1 MKIKRIWDVEG
12 VEIPEPFKRIVR
24 VIFAPDRE
32 NVKELNLI
40 SAIIHPYSSTDYRPR
55 DRIELIYIVSG
66 RGVFVCND
74 KEYPIEPDTAILVEK
89 GDKIQVKNTHE
100 ETLKLVSVYVQPF
113 KAEELY
119 QKLKEMAEK
128 ARE

>member
-1 MKIKRIWDVEG
+1 MS
-12 VEIPEPFKRIVR
+12 VEIPEPFKRVVR

-32 NVKELNLI
+32 NVRELNLI

-55 DRIELIYIVSG
+55 DRTELIYIVSG

-119 QKLKEMAEK
+119 RKLKEMAEK